1 MEQQALSA
9 TEMRVIIFVIGMIVL
24 ALIYFFGR
32 PRKPGQGRRTLFRN
46 TQGTRV
52 EPTFDGDPGIEV
64 EDDSAQAGEQFDL
77 LGGMEGGN
85 IDERVEPVAK
95 KRARRASKPLVG
107 VRPDL
112 PIERIVTL
120 FVTARDGTMI
130 AGADLV
136 VAAEKAG
143 LEFGDRGIFHR
154 MLAGKAEAGPVFSMA
169 NMLKPGNFDMARIE
183 SLDTQGVT
191 LFMALPGPL
200 PALDAW
206 DAMLPTA
213 QRLAELLDANLL
225 DEKHGAL
232 GRQGIAHIRDGLR
245 AWDRQQES
253 GQIRPNW
260 QSGK

>member
-1 MEQQALSA
+1 MVFEKVRDMIASQLQVDASTITPESRLVEDLKADSA
-9 TEMRVIIFVIGMIVL
+9 NVMVMIL
-24 ALIYFFGR
+24 ELESEF
-32 PRKPGQGRRTLFRN
+32 
-46 TQGTRV
+46 
-52 EPTFDGDPGIEV
+52 GIEV

-154 MLAGKAEAGPVFSMA
+154 MLAGKADAGPVFSMA

-245 AWDRQQES
+245 AWDRQRES